1 MTTAPSPFDTGLM
14 TSLTG
19 MVVRA
24 EILAP
29 GALENVVTLCYIY
42 TSLREALVRLGVPGE
57 LVDRA
62 GRAANQEEAAA
73 EIRAAILAAT
83 PERTVR
89 P

>member
-1 MTTAPSPFDTGLM
+1 MTTAPSPFDTGLL

-42 TSLREALVRLGVPGE
+42 TQLREALVRLGVPGE
-57 LVDRA
+57 LVDTA
-62 GRAANQEEAAA
+62 GRAANPKEAAA
-73 EIRAAILAAT
+73 EIRAAIVAAA
-83 PERTVR
+83 PEGTVVS
-89 P
+89 